1 MCFSGGWGI
10 GLKHT
15 LSRGTAKTCFNEK
28 GDSDSVISTASVD
41 IQTTVFDLYWRRC
54 RGLTTVKLRQT
65 NTISSRIHIYAL
77 VVYMSVYITKK
88 RARVFWFFGL
98 PVPKRRSPGP
108 FLVRGFRRTAATYS
122 PTWCGSTISA
132 SELNFSVRNGKRWIL
147 TAITTAYIT

>member
-54 RGLTTVKLRQT
+54 RGLTAVKLRQT

-88 RARVFWFFGL
+88 RSGLGYFGSLVCQYQNEEAPDHFWFGASKEPRLLTLPPGVAVPSAQVSLTSPFGMG
-98 PVPKRRSPGP
+98 RGGSSP
-108 FLVRGFRRTAATYS
+108 L
-122 PTWCGSTISA
+122 
-132 SELNFSVRNGKRWIL
+132 
-147 TAITTAYIT
+147 